1 MNALSY
7 ASRPSRIN
15 IRSDDAIDRAG
26 TGTPSNFV
34 LPLVENVL
42 DCKAVQLLSC
52 RIPNTIPQIPD
63 YQRYFIY
70 SVTLGGVTQ
79 LRAFMID
86 HNVPFSTKYYPDYTA
101 LAAQLTIDAAY
112 WIPYTGTKLTRADF
126 VAAALQAPDVSFA
139 LDSNTRKIVMSSINI
154 LSPDVLQLGSEND
167 FSTVIVTREVV
178 KDYLYLNF
186 LLGYETRPQILALD
200 PGINNLLPLTS
211 PNLYVP
217 PSWANLVPTQTVY
230 IRSNLV
236 MNGTYTS
243 DGNRN
248 ILQTVPVL
256 VPTLGIIAYQSSQRH
271 YIYSVPSTIGTITI
285 ELLDDN
291 GQAIY
296 LPDNAQTEFEIG
308 MIYEGEI

>member
-1 MNALSY
+1 MLMNHLSY
-7 ASRPSRIN
+7 ASRPSRIF

-34 LPLVENVL
+34 LPLIENIL

-52 RIPNTIPQIPD
+52 RIPNALPQIPD

-70 SVTLGGVTQ
+70 SAGGQ

-86 HNVPFSTKYYPDYTA
+86 HNVLYSQRYYADYTA

-112 WIPYTGTKLTRADF
+112 WIPYTGTQLNRASF
-126 VAAALQAPDVSFA
+126 MAAVAQPPDVSFA
-139 LDSNTRKIVMSSINI
+139 VDPVTRKILMTNI
-154 LSPDVLQLGSEND
+154 SGVPIQLGSELD
-167 FSTVIVTREVV
+167 FQNIIVPAEVV
-178 KDYLYLNF
+178 KNYLYLNF
-186 LLGYETRPQILALD
+186 LLGYETRPSVIATLPPLA
-200 PGINNLLPLTS
+200 PAAVYT
-211 PNLYVP
+211 P
-217 PSWANLVPTQTVY
+217 PSWANLVPTQTIY

-243 DGNRN
+243 NGTRN
-248 ILQTVPVL
+248 ILQTIPVL
-256 VPTLGIIAYQSSQRH
+256 VPSLGIINYQSSQRH

-291 GQAIY
+291 GQPIF
-296 LPDNAQTEFEIG
+296 LPENAQTEFEVG
-308 MIYEGEI
+308 CIYEDEI

>member
-1 MNALSY
+1 MLMNHLSY
-7 ASRPSRIN
+7 ASRPSRIF

-34 LPLVENVL
+34 LPLIENIL

-52 RIPNTIPQIPD
+52 RIPNALPQIPD

-70 SVTLGGVTQ
+70 SAGGQ

-86 HNVPFSTKYYPDYTA
+86 HNVLYSQRYYADYTA

-112 WIPYTGTKLTRADF
+112 WIPYTGTQLNRASF
-126 VAAALQAPDVSFA
+126 MAAVAQPPDVSFA
-139 LDSNTRKIVMSSINI
+139 VDPVTRKILMTNI
-154 LSPDVLQLGSEND
+154 SGVPIQLGSELD
-167 FSTVIVTREVV
+167 FQNIIVPAEVV
-178 KDYLYLNF
+178 KNYLYLNF
-186 LLGYETRPQILALD
+186 LLGYETRPAVIATLPPLA
-200 PGINNLLPLTS
+200 PAAVYT
-211 PNLYVP
+211 P
-217 PSWANLVPTQTVY
+217 PSWANLVPTQTIY

-243 DGNRN
+243 NGTRN
-248 ILQTVPVL
+248 ILQTIPVL
-256 VPTLGIIAYQSSQRH
+256 VPSLGIINYQSSQRH

-291 GQAIY
+291 GQPIF
-296 LPDNAQTEFEIG
+296 LPENAQTEFEVG
-308 MIYEGEI
+308 CIYEDEI

>member
-7 ASRPSRIN
+7 ASRPSRVF

-34 LPLVENVL
+34 LPLAENVL

-52 RIPNTIPQIPD
+52 RIPNAIPQIPD

-70 SVTLGGVTQ
+70 RVGGQ
-79 LRAFMID
+79 LRAFMLD
-86 HNVPFSTKYYPDYTA
+86 HNVLYSTRYYADYTA
-101 LAAQLTIDAAY
+101 LAAQLTIDAGY
-112 WIPYTGTKLTRADF
+112 WIPYAGTKLTRANF
-126 VAAALQAPDVSFA
+126 VAAAPSAPDVSFA
-139 LDSNTRKIVMSSINI
+139 VDPTTRKITMTVIGG
-154 LSPDVLQLGSEND
+154 SPVFLGSEFD
-167 FSTVIVTREVV
+167 FANIIVSQEVI
-178 KDYLYLNF
+178 KNYLYLNF
-186 LLGYETRPQILALD
+186 VIGFETRPQILALE
-200 PGINNLLPLTS
+200 PPTAPAGT
-211 PNLYVP
+211 YFP
-217 PSWANLVPTQTVY
+217 PSWANLVPTQTIY
-230 IRSNLV
+230 IKSNLV

-248 ILQTVPVL
+248 VLQTVPVT

-285 ELLDDN
+285 ELIDDN
-291 GQAIY
+291 GQPLF

-308 MIYEGEI
+308 MVYENEI